1 MAIHLCVDSPV
12 PTFNSIYQSV
22 IASLTWPPIDITIP
36 SLPCL
41 RNPIFDGFSNIN
53 MEIMQLIQ
61 ELQHF
66 QLMTTLTAGL
76 QPLVALVG
84 GALEDLLPKIA
95 GTNLTLIDILAM
107 DSNAIYAAIRQ
118 ALLDGVVFPF
128 VPNPIFSGLSM
139 PHIEIVAIVKAV
151 MKGYILDVVQTITDL
166 INAACIILMIP
177 AFAPLPVM
185 PTLENIKAAILAA
198 FPEFSTIQELLAS
211 GISVSQ
217 IFALLSF
224 AGFPPVILPDP
235 LLPTFS
241 NFEQEFQEAMNIFQS
256 DLLTSLL
263 ATIVDFLEDA
273 LSVLGIEFPKLCID
287 F

>member
-22 IASLTWPPIDITIP
+22 VASLTWPPIDITIP

-61 ELQHF
+61 ELQQF

-95 GTNLTLIDILAM
+95 GTDLTLIDILAM

-128 VPNPIFSGLSM
+128 VPNPIFGGLSM
-139 PHIEIVAIVKAV
+139 PNIEIVATVKAV
-151 MKGYILDVVQTITDL
+151 MKGYVIEVMNLVTDL
-166 INAACIILMIP
+166 IGQACDLLILP
-177 AFAPLPVM
+177 AM
-185 PTLENIKAAILAA
+185 PTLPTIPTLDEIKAAILLA
-198 FPEFSTIQELLAS
+198 FPEFETIQELLAS
-211 GISVSQ
+211 GISVSN
-217 IFALLSF
+217 IFVLLSF
-224 AGFPPVILPDP
+224 AGFPPLILPDP
-235 LLPTFS
+235 LIPNYS
-241 NFEQEFQEAMNIFQS
+241 NFEHEFQEAMNILHS
-256 DLLTSLL
+256 DLTTSVLS
-263 ATIVDFLEDA
+263 TIVDFMQDT
-273 LSVLGIEFPKLCID
+273 LGSLGFEFPKLCID